1 MRPGPRLVRALVL
14 LALTTALVPV
24 VPVAA
29 WAVLSGLLVVLG
41 ASAAEASRLR
51 RCRVTAERAPAETLD
66 LDEPEELPL
75 ALRTDAPWPVSMSV
89 RQVWPDLVEAR
100 ETTRDGVC
108 RPGEVLS
115 LRLPV
120 RGIARG
126 EEALVPPVVSVTAWG
141 LVERI
146 LTVGET
152 ASLRVIPNLRAVR
165 RLHGQLNQFA
175 LRGLGN
181 RMAPRLGKGRE
192 FDRLRDYG
200 IDDDFRDIAWKA
212 SARHGHLIV
221 REFRLDRSQDVVV
234 CIDRGHRMAARMARL
249 TKVDHAVNAAVVV
262 AYLCNRMEDRVGI
275 LSFGAEV
282 EKGIAQGRGY
292 AHLRQITAFAS
303 GIRPEYIHTDYLAL
317 AAHLRRRIRHRAL
330 ILILTDLPE
339 GDARFDLLKA
349 VRLLTP
355 THLPLI
361 AAVTDPDLRAAGRIL
376 PGDHAELCRTLV
388 ARDVWTERQQTIR
401 DLRRRGAL
409 VLETTP
415 EEVGVDAM
423 NAYIDVKRRQL
434 L

>member
-1 MRPGPRLVRALVL
+1 MRPGPRLVRLLLLLAVSSAVVPAVPLAAGLVL
-14 LALTTALVPV
+14 
-24 VPVAA
+24 
-29 WAVLSGLLVVLG
+29 SCLLVVLG
-41 ASAAEASRLR
+41 AAAVEAVQLR
-51 RCRVTAERAPAETLD
+51 RCRVTAERAPVETLD
-66 LDEPEELPL
+66 LDEEEDVGLS
-75 ALRTDAPWPVSMSV
+75 LRTDAPWTVSLTV
-89 RQVWPDLVEAR
+89 RQVWPFLLESR
-100 ETTRDGVC
+100 ETVREGVC

-126 EEALVPPVVSVTAWG
+126 TKPLVPPVVSITTWG

-146 LTVGET
+146 VAAGDPAE
-152 ASLRVIPNLRAVR
+152 LRVIPNLRAVR
-165 RLHGQLNQFA
+165 RLHGQLNQVA

-181 RMAPRLGKGRE
+181 RMSPRLGKGRE

-234 CIDRGHRMAARMARL
+234 CIDRGHRMAARMERL
-249 TKVDHAVNAAVVV
+249 SKVDHAVNAAIVV

-282 EKGIAQGRGY
+282 EKGIAQGRGIS
-292 AHLRQITAFAS
+292 HLRQITEFAS
-303 GIRPEYIHTDYLAL
+303 GIRPEYIHTDYTAL

-349 VRLLTP
+349 VQMLAS
-355 THLPLI
+355 THLPLV
-361 AAVTDPDLRAAGRIL
+361 AAVTDPDLQAAGRIL

-388 ARDVWTERQQTIR
+388 ARDVWTERQQTFR

-415 EEVGVDAM
+415 ANVGVDAM